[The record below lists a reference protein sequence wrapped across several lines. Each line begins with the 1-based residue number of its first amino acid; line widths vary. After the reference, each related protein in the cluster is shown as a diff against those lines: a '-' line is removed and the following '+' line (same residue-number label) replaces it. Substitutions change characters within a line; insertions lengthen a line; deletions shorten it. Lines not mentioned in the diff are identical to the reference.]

1 MNPYDRLGI
10 ETDADDQT
18 VRSAYLEAIKR
29 FPPERFPER
38 FTAISEAYQALK
50 DEDSRLRYLLF
61 EKAPGVASP
70 MDAVRSHF
78 GWDDRRTPP
87 DFETLKGFLRK
98 CAAR

>member
-1 MNPYDRLGI
+1 MNLYDRLAVA
-10 ETDADDQT
+10 TDADDET
-18 VRSAYLEAIKR
+18 IRNAYLAAIKR
-29 FPPERFPER
+29 FPPDRFPQR

-61 EKAPGVASP
+61 GKEPGAAAP

-78 GWDDRRTPP
+78 DWSDRRTPP
-87 DFETLKGFLRK
+87 DFDTLKDFLRR